1 MNWTAWDW
9 LRYVLNFAVVIA
21 VMVGCLWLLKR
32 MQGKQFSLTRKNT
45 NRMQIVETLSIGP
58 RQKLMLVSIDG
69 RELLIGATAQQITTL
84 GNAPARFDAQA

>member
-1 MNWTAWDW
+1 MNWTACDW

-21 VMVGCLWLLKR
+21 VMLGCLWLLKR
-32 MQGKQFSLTRKNT
+32 MQGKQFSLTRKHA

-69 RELLIGATAQQITTL
+69 RELLIGSTAQQITTL
-84 GNAPARFDAQA
+84 GTAPARIDAQV